1 MKYPELAYHSEKLIY
16 FYEIA
21 SHSNLQQ
28 AARNLGLTPPTL
40 SHSLKELES
49 HLKVQLFERHSKGLT
64 LTSTGTQLFEFCQK
78 YFHDL
83 EMVQEGLSSEQLL
96 KKRIRVGTFQSIAL
110 FLWPQIFTLF
120 KTNEHYSLSLK
131 TDRSSKI
138 LDLLLKNEIDV
149 ALTVGRVKHP
159 NLLSRSLFEDH
170 YTFVASRK
178 LTKVELPVT
187 SLKDLSL
194 FYFPEANDD
203 SGLTLKQFIAQH
215 GLFFKESSE
224 VESFEA
230 ISSFVAKNMGIGILP
245 IQVAKLNSS
254 QIRPLKI
261 QGLPTKFGKH
271 SFFLSYRKDLSLKQ
285 SVLDSLILSATKSV
299 DQMITAED

>member
-40 SHSLKELES
+40 SHALKELEGQ
-49 HLKVQLFERHSKGLT
+49 LKVQLFQRHSKGVT
-64 LTSTGTQLFEFCQK
+64 LTTTGAELFEFCQK
-78 YFHDL
+78 YFRDL
-83 EMVQEGLSSEQLL
+83 EMAQEGLFSTELS

-120 KTNEHYSLSLK
+120 KTNEQYSLSLK
-131 TDRSSKI
+131 TDRSSRI
-138 LDLLLKNEIDV
+138 LELLLKNEIDV

-170 YTFVASRK
+170 YTFVASK
-178 LTKVELPVT
+178 KMNKAEL
-187 SLKDLSL
+187 SLAQLKDSSL

-203 SGLTLKQFIAQH
+203 SGLTLKQFVTQN

-224 VESFEA
+224 IESFEA
-230 ISSFVAKNMGIGILP
+230 ISSFVAKNMGVGILP
-245 IQVAKLNSS
+245 MQVTKLNSN

-261 QGLPTKFGKH
+261 QGLPQKFGKH
-271 SFFLSYRKDLSLKQ
+271 SFFLSYRKDLPLKQ
-285 SVLDSLILSATKSV
+285 SVLESLILSATKAV
-299 DQMITAED
+299 DQMVTLED